1 MQYFAPRPTVCAT
14 VKIRRQTCLHSLSHY
29 LLNFKLYSNAV
40 EFFCSALFYSP
51 VLFWANGGSGTDK
64 IVWSVRFR
72 RARRTTVRRAA
83 KSGAEKAKTLN
94 FKQESVRIPT
104 PYQQYGVYY
113 KSIIIACFRFF
124 GPDDFS
130 RPESGRDKKDAES
143 SKIVTSPY
151 KRTAE
156 TIFGGRKSENIKLLA
171 GIRQDSDPLSTI
183 WGILKINYH
192 SLFSLFRSGRF

>member
-1 MQYFAPRPTVCAT
+1 MIFLFLCSISPPDRRYAT

-40 EFFCSALFYSP
+40 EFFCSALFAFPGPYSP
-51 VLFWANGGSGTDK
+51 VLLWANGGSGIDK

-104 PYQQYGVYY
+104 PYLLYGTY
-113 KSIIIACFRFF
+113 
-124 GPDDFS
+124 
-130 RPESGRDKKDAES
+130 
-143 SKIVTSPY
+143 
-151 KRTAE
+151 
-156 TIFGGRKSENIKLLA
+156 
-171 GIRQDSDPLSTI
+171 
-183 WGILKINYH
+183 
-192 SLFSLFRSGRF
+192 